1 MISNLYFFRI
11 YALRLTLVYNK
22 KRYAYP
28 EQNPAPD
35 SLVLLPLPGLHG
47 LPGGGPGEL
56 DRGRLHSSQN
66 GRTGETVRVGCGAL
80 LTSTLSLLQIQLKPD
95 LTFVSSVNKTFC
107 LFIRE
112 KFLAQS

>member
-11 YALRLTLVYNK
+11 YALRLTWIYYK

-35 SLVLLPLPGLHG
+35 SLVLLPLLG
-47 LPGGGPGEL
+47 LPGPVTGGGPGEL

-66 GRTGETVRVGCGAL
+66 GRTGKQNLV
-80 LTSTLSLLQIQLKPD
+80 
-95 LTFVSSVNKTFC
+95 
-107 LFIRE
+107 FIRE
-112 KFLAQS
+112 SLAQGNF